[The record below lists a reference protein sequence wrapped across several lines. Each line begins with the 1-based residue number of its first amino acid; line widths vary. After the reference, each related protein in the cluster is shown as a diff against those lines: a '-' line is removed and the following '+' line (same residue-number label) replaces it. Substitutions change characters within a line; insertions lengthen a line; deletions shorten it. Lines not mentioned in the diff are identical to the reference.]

1 MAANRS
7 VRTFKTNSSKNE
19 ELEPIA
25 FKIDDETFEAKPSVS
40 GLAIMELVADSGKGG
55 AEAMGAI
62 LRYLRKAMTEE
73 EYAHFEKYVEDNTV
87 EGETINEIIGFL
99 IESHSDRPTK

>member
-7 VRTFKTNSSKNE
+7 VRTFKTNSSKDA
-19 ELEPIA
+19 ELEPIV
-25 FKIDDETFEAKPSVS
+25 FQIDDEEFKAKPVVS

-55 AEAMGAI
+55 AEAMSAI
-62 LRYLRKAMTEE
+62 LRYLRKAMSEE
-73 EYAHFEKYVEDNTV
+73 EYKHFEKYVEDNTV
-87 EGETINEIIGFL
+87 EGEVINEIIGYL